1 MLLAALLLA
10 QLLFYSIP
18 LVLVKKPF
26 FTLVVEWV
34 ASIQYRGVSLLLL
47 LVPAAL
53 PSHSQTC
60 VLVFYLQICILR
72 SLTTLG
78 IAITWV
84 RVFPLQ
90 KHATL
95 INSLLVNASVLGE
108 DESREGVWDRWM
120 RALRVKSSKEED
132 WNKQLQV
139 EWARLCMLIEELC
152 VCVSCVCEG
161 RVRVAFVRGSD
172 LSIVDKQ
179 QS

>member
-95 INSLLVNASVLGE
+95 INSLLVNASVLLL
-108 DESREGVWDRWM
+108 SFPPRCTSSSFCSATRWT
-120 RALRVKSSKEED
+120 RRRLPPCFFGSSAD
-132 WNKQLQV
+132 G
-139 EWARLCMLIEELC
+139 
-152 VCVSCVCEG
+152 SCRSSPTE
-161 RVRVAFVRGSD
+161 R
-172 LSIVDKQ
+172 
-179 QS
+179 